1 MGGLGFLLGGSL
13 LGYTDVVVQWT
24 YFGFCLKLDGS
35 SCYFEIMRL
44 SESMTS
50 LVKTVSSTNPWVQL
64 FVCLIHLI
72 YIIYWFVNSSS
83 QIIFNSRMYSQGC
96 INPLGHNSLSELLV
110 SSLKRSQAISF
121 EEFAYLSS
129 RHFQPS
135 FTLFN
140 PTLRLRTSDI
150 SAAKII
156 LLMSR
161 SSCFQAEY
169 SG

>member
-110 SSLKRSQAISF
+110 ALSRDHEPFPLRNLHICPQGTSSL
-121 EEFAYLSS
+121 
-129 RHFQPS
+129 PS
-135 FTLFN
+135 
-140 PTLRLRTSDI
+140 PCS
-150 SAAKII
+150 I
-156 LLMSR
+156 LHWDFVPLI
-161 SSCFQAEY
+161 
-169 SG
+169 